1 MSFLHKLNIFVMS
14 GNGARYNHT
23 NTRNMTI
30 KGADG
35 QSYNVTSQGQGTFNS
50 VGAGAGI
57 ASFLGLNAGTLL
69 GGCANPYARMG
80 APVEVITS
88 DDKPVSRYEAGMM
101 DQLAKKD
108 AEIALLKADKYT
120 DEKIVE
126 TTRYLDGKIEA
137 LADEVH
143 KNKEEQSK
151 INMEQATYNGVNT
164 ATLQCM
170 KGQIA
175 ALLGLTKLVV
185 PNSSVCPGWGNVTI
199 TPAAST
205 TTGGGA
211 A

>member
-1 MSFLHKLNIFVMS
+1 MVHD
-14 GNGARYNHT
+14 T
-23 NTRNMTI
+23 TTQTQDNMTI

-101 DQLAKKD
+101 DQLAKK
-108 AEIALLKADKYT
+108 
-120 DEKIVE
+120 
-126 TTRYLDGKIEA
+126 
-137 LADEVH
+137 
-143 KNKEEQSK
+143 EQSK